1 MEQVSNDFNN
11 KNYLDVFKPDHLM
24 AVLPHLFLYGLSN
37 HKVTV
42 MVLISGYWWFS
53 LIQILQKI
61 IL

>member
-1 MEQVSNDFNN
+1 
-11 KNYLDVFKPDHLM
+11 M